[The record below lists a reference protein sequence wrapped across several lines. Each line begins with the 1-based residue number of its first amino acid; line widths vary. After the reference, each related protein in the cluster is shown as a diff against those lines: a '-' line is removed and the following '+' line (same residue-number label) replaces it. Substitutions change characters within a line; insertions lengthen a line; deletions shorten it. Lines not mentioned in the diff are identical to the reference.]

1 VLFPALVCLGVAFAL
16 LGSAQNARE
25 VVIAGAL
32 VGVGHGF
39 TFPILFGMLV
49 TRAREADRG
58 SAMAIFT
65 ALFDLGVV
73 IGGPLFGFVISLG
86 GFGAMF
92 HAAAVAVVLGVLV
105 FAVWDRRR

>member
-1 VLFPALVCLGVAFAL
+1 MVL
-16 LGSAQNARE
+16 
-25 VVIAGAL
+25 AGAL

-49 TRAREADRG
+49 TRARDADRG
-58 SAMAIFT
+58 SALAIFT

-73 IGGPLFGFVISLG
+73 VGGPLFGSVIRFS

-92 HAAAVAVVLGVLV
+92 HTAAVAVFGGVGAG
-105 FAVWDRRR
+105 FDQ